1 MNDFMF
7 TAIVAMI
14 YVDFLIEYEEDY
26 FWYSKMIL
34 KLLILYVYIW
44 MARILLSM
52 LNVLLDILIFSVN
65 LLGSLAES
73 ISRISGHAH

>member
-1 MNDFMF
+1 MF
-7 TAIVAMI
+7 IAIF
-14 YVDFLIEYEEDY
+14 VDFLIEYDEDY

-44 MARILLSM
+44 IARILLSI
-52 LNVLLDILIFSVN
+52 LNVLLDILILSLN
-65 LLGSLAES
+65 LLGTSAES

>member
-7 TAIVAMI
+7 TAIVAMTF
-14 YVDFLIEYEEDY
+14 VDYLIEYEENY

-44 MARILLSM
+44 MARILLSI

-73 ISRISGHAH
+73 ISRIAGQAH